1 MDTRYHESLTVGE
14 QDALLIATVDAGVD
28 SLAVLCGESLGI
40 GKRIARMKGVR
51 ESNEDAEATQSRRW
65 LTYAD

>member
-1 MDTRYHESLTVGE
+1 MNKGYHEGLAVGE
-14 QDALLIATVDAGVD
+14 QDALLIATVDGGFD
-28 SLAVLCGESLGI
+28 SLAVLCGEGLRI
-40 GKRIARMKGVR
+40 GERIAKVKAVR

>member
-1 MDTRYHESLTVGE
+1 M
-14 QDALLIATVDAGVD
+14 ALLIATVDGGVD
-28 SLAVLCGESLGI
+28 SLAVLCGERLGI
-40 GKRIARMKGVR
+40 GERIARMKAVR

>member
-1 MDTRYHESLTVGE
+1 MDTRYHEGLAVRE
-14 QDALLIATVDAGVD
+14 QDALLIATVDGGVD
-28 SLAVLCGESLGI
+28 SLAVLCGERLGI
-40 GKRIARMKGVR
+40 GERIARMKGVR